1 MTALAAPHADITVLT
16 PEAVRDAPTVEGLI
30 DRAFG
35 PGRYAKA
42 AERLREGARP
52 LLNLSFVAW
61 RGGEALGCV
70 RLWAVRIGERPALLL
85 GPIAVEAAWRRG
97 GLGADL
103 VRRAVAEATA
113 WGAEIIILVGDQPFF
128 GPLGFSAEPAVD
140 VRMPGPVDQRRVM
153 VRALVPGA
161 ARDLKGDV
169 IRAA

>member
-1 MTALAAPHADITVLT
+1 
-16 PEAVRDAPTVEGLI
+16 
-30 DRAFG
+30 
-35 PGRYAKA
+35 
-42 AERLREGARP
+42 
-52 LLNLSFVAW
+52 
-61 RGGEALGCV
+61 
-70 RLWAVRIGERPALLL
+70 
-85 GPIAVEAAWRRG
+85 
-97 GLGADL
+97 L